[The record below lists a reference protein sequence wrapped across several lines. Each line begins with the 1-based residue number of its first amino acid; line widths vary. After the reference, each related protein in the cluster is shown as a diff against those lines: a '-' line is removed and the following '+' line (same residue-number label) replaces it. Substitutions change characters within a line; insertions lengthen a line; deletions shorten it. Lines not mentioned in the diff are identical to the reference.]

1 MSRDYTHDERREA
14 QQVCPSCDADL
25 WDMTPSLARDT
36 EGVYD
41 TATDTSFEGSCP
53 KCGGDL
59 GGGRTAGIA

>member
-1 MSRDYTHDERREA
+1 
-14 QQVCPSCDADL
+14 
-25 WDMTPSLARDT
+25 MTPSLARDT

-41 TATDTSFEGSCP
+41 TATDTSFEGPCP